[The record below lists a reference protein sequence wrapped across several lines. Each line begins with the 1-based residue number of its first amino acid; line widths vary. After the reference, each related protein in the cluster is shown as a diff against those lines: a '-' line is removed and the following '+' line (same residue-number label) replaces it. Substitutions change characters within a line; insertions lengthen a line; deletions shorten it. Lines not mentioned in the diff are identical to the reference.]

1 MLSPIMNIIGK
12 GNMNGLKHS
21 NGVANGY
28 STVSAHEDRHVDS
41 SANRMIDPTT
51 INASIST
58 SILSTS

>member
-21 NGVANGY
+21 NGVTNGY
-28 STVSAHEDRHVDS
+28 STVNAHDDRHVDS
-41 SANRMIDPTT
+41 SANRMIAPTT